1 MQTGN
6 HIFDG
11 CNFDTN
17 DINNNNFMDK
27 DTTGDDDDNDCH
39 AAVIMVIR

>member
-17 DINNNNFMDK
+17 DINNNFMDK

-39 AAVIMVIR
+39 AAVIMLIC